1 MAAPVKLVLAIACV
15 ASGILLSSPEASVA
29 QERYTPS
36 TPTVSPYLNLFQNNR
51 NGGPISRAL
60 PNYYSLVRPQLQQ
73 NRINNNQ
80 QQLIQQQNTVI
91 DQLQQNVQVLQ
102 QQPGNVV
109 TGHNSWFL
117 NTSRYYAQAGS
128 AGVGQQP
135 ARAAASASGAHFS
148 APTSSSTARRR

>member
-1 MAAPVKLVLAIACV
+1 MTRNKRVLAFVWFAGCALLATPT
-15 ASGILLSSPEASVA
+15 ASNA
-29 QERYTPS
+29 QQRYTPS

-51 NGGPISRAL
+51 NGGPVSRAL

-102 QQPGNVV
+102 QQPGSVV

-128 AGVGQQP
+128 AGVAGQS
-135 ARAAASASGAHFS
+135 ARAVPTASATQLSKPA
-148 APTSSSTARRR
+148 SSTARRR

>member
-1 MAAPVKLVLAIACV
+1 MLSVPS
-15 ASGILLSSPEASVA
+15 ASQA
-29 QERYTPS
+29 QQRYTPS

-51 NGGPISRAL
+51 NGGPVSRAL

-102 QQPGNVV
+102 QQPGSVV

-135 ARAAASASGAHFS
+135 GRTAS
-148 APTSSSTARRR
+148 APTAQISRSSPPPSRRR

>member
-1 MAAPVKLVLAIACV
+1 MARNERKLAFICIA
-15 ASGILLSSPEASVA
+15 GWTLLSLPIASKA
-29 QERYTPS
+29 QQRYTPS

-51 NGGPISRAL
+51 NGGPVSRAL

-102 QQPGNVV
+102 QQPGSVV

-117 NTSRYYAQAGS
+117 NTSGYYARAGS
-128 AGVGQQP
+128 AGVGQQA
-135 ARAAASASGAHFS
+135 ARPAASAAAAQFSS
-148 APTSSSTARRR
+148 APRAARRR

>member
-1 MAAPVKLVLAIACV
+1 MARNNPKFALICIAGWAMLSV
-15 ASGILLSSPEASVA
+15 PSASQA
-29 QERYTPS
+29 QQRYTPA

-51 NGGPISRAL
+51 NGGPVSRAL

-102 QQPGNVV
+102 QQPGSVV

-128 AGVGQQP
+128 AGIGQQLGRT
-135 ARAAASASGAHFS
+135 AS
-148 APTSSSTARRR
+148 APTAQISRSSSPPSRRR

>member
-1 MAAPVKLVLAIACV
+1 MTRNHVVLATVCIV
-15 ASGILLSSPEASVA
+15 GWTLLSLPTASRA
-29 QERYTPS
+29 QQRYTPS
-36 TPTVSPYLNLFQNNR
+36 RPTVSPYLNLFQNNR
-51 NGGPISRAL
+51 NGGPVSRAL

-135 ARAAASASGAHFS
+135 GRAVSAGSAAQFS
-148 APTSSSTARRR
+148 RPASSTARRR

>member
-1 MAAPVKLVLAIACV
+1 MTVRAKLVLAFGCIAGL
-15 ASGILLSSPEASVA
+15 ALLSTPSACNG

-36 TPTVSPYLNLFQNNR
+36 TPTVSPYLNLFQSNR
-51 NGGPISRAL
+51 NGGPITRGL

-73 NRINNNQ
+73 NRINNTQ

-102 QQPGNVV
+102 QEPGNVV

-135 ARAAASASGAHFS
+135 ARAATSAAPVQFS
-148 APTSSSTARRR
+148 RPAL